1 MGLLVGRF
9 EGIMRL
15 IKGKIFYGWWI
26 VLATNVICMLGF
38 GTWLYSFGVF
48 FKPMMTEFGWT
59 RAMTAGAASLRS
71 VQGGVAGPI
80 VGWAV
85 DKYGSRGVVLI
96 GGLISGL
103 GFILMYFVN
112 SLVSLYIIYGLVL
125 SIGMSFMLYIPAFT
139 VLAKWFRR
147 KLSRA
152 LAVLAVG
159 AGLGGLI
166 FSPLSAF
173 LIGHLGW
180 RFAFVAIGVMVLVVV
195 IPLSFVIRETPS
207 VMGLRVDGDPPEDEE
222 VSGSG
227 AAKTQAAG
235 PAAASDY
242 TLKQALRSRTFWL
255 LGAAFFCQSLVHG
268 TVFIHAVPHLTDLG
282 LSMETAAFSVGLLTM
297 VSVIGRLTF
306 GYLGDFIDKR
316 YLFMVS
322 YTLMGLGVIALL
334 YAHAMPLVYLF
345 IALFGVGFGA
355 NVPLMPAIQAEYFG
369 RAALGKIQGFTNPVS
384 MVAGAT
390 GPVLAGYLFDRTGS
404 YHASFLMATVMPF
417 LAATFIFFIRPS
429 AQRKASA

>member
-1 MGLLVGRF
+1 
-9 EGIMRL
+9 MRL
-15 IKGKIFYGWWI
+15 PTGRIYYGWWI

-96 GGLISGL
+96 GGVISGL

-112 SLVSLYIIYGLVL
+112 SLAALYIIYGVVL
-125 SIGMSFMLYIPAFT
+125 SVGMSFMLYIPAFT

-152 LAVLAVG
+152 LSVLAVG

-173 LIGHLGW
+173 LIQHLGW
-180 RFAFVAIGVMVLVVV
+180 RFAFVAIGVMVLAVV
-195 IPLSFVIRETPS
+195 IPLSFVIRETPAG
-207 VMGLRVDGDPPEDEE
+207 MGLRVDGDPPED
-222 VSGSG
+222 GDG
-227 AAKTQAAG
+227 AGPDAAKAQAAG

-242 TLKQALRSRTFWL
+242 TLKQALRSKTFWL
-255 LGAAFFCQSLVHG
+255 LGGAFFCQSLVHG
-268 TVFIHAVPHLTDLG
+268 TVFIHAVPHLTDIG
-282 LSMETAAFSVGLLTM
+282 ISMETAAFSVGLLTM
-297 VSVIGRLTF
+297 VSVIGRLSI
-306 GYLGDFIDKR
+306 GSLGDFIDKR

-334 YAHAMPLVYLF
+334 NAHTMPLVYLF

-369 RAALGKIQGFTNPVS
+369 QAALGKIQGFTNPVS

-390 GPVLAGYLFDRTGS
+390 GPVLAGHLFDQTGS
-404 YHASFLMATVMPF
+404 YRLSFLLATAMPF
-417 LAATFIFFIRPS
+417 LAAGFIFFIRPS
-429 AQRKASA
+429 TRRKASA

>member
-1 MGLLVGRF
+1 
-9 EGIMRL
+9 
-15 IKGKIFYGWWI
+15 
-26 VLATNVICMLGF
+26 
-38 GTWLYSFGVF
+38 
-48 FKPMMTEFGWT
+48 
-59 RAMTAGAASLRS
+59 
-71 VQGGVAGPI
+71 
-80 VGWAV
+80 
-85 DKYGSRGVVLI
+85 
-96 GGLISGL
+96 
-103 GFILMYFVN
+103 
-112 SLVSLYIIYGLVL
+112 
-125 SIGMSFMLYIPAFT
+125 
-139 VLAKWFRR
+139 
-147 KLSRA
+147 
-152 LAVLAVG
+152 
-159 AGLGGLI
+159 
-166 FSPLSAF
+166 
-173 LIGHLGW
+173 
-180 RFAFVAIGVMVLVVV
+180 
-195 IPLSFVIRETPS
+195 
-207 VMGLRVDGDPPEDEE
+207 
-222 VSGSG
+222 
-227 AAKTQAAG
+227 
-235 PAAASDY
+235 
-242 TLKQALRSRTFWL
+242 
-255 LGAAFFCQSLVHG
+255 
-268 TVFIHAVPHLTDLG
+268 VFIHAVPHLTDLG